1 MSPSSPNFA
10 ATFQIF
16 TISGNRL
23 FLGIDEMQNHVSD
36 RLGERVLFVVS
47 WFNSVAVTA
56 FCLFVTSSVPAA
68 SC

>member
-1 MSPSSPNFA
+1 MSPLSPDFA
-10 ATFQIF
+10 ATLQVLA
-16 TISGNRL
+16 ISGNRR
-23 FLGIDEMQNHVSD
+23 IDETKNHVSD

-47 WFNSVAVTA
+47 CFNSVAVTA